1 MFNISGMM
9 GPQIVE
15 ALSSPQLDTEE
26 AARILDTILQFFPLY
41 SLVTAV
47 R

>member
-1 MFNISGMM
+1 M
-9 GPQIVE
+9 GAQIVE
-15 ALSSPQLDTEE
+15 ALASPQLDTKDV
-26 AARILDTILQFFPLY
+26 ADIMDQVLQFFPLY

>member
-1 MFNISGMM
+1 MM
-9 GPQIVE
+9 GPQVVE
-15 ALSSPQLDTEE
+15 ALLAPQLDTRDV
-26 AARILDTILQFFPLY
+26 AHVIDYVLQFFPLY